1 MNDKSYIVQKMFN
14 QIAKNYDL
22 MNYIMSFGNHKKWE
36 QEIIKSVN
44 KKNMKIL
51 DVACGTGSLTKEL
64 IKISNQNNTIG
75 LDFSLSMLSIA
86 KNNGIENT
94 VLADGHFIPFKN
106 KTFDMISI
114 AYGIRNF
121 SNLNQ
126 ALIEIKRCLANNGE
140 LKIIEIIKPIN
151 TFKSVLFKI
160 GFKLIAPLLGIV
172 ISRNISA
179 YTYLPKS
186 AELFLTVKEIKNIL
200 NKHNFKNIK
209 IKQKFWGSVI
219 LLETKL

>member
-64 IKISNQNNTIG
+64 VKISNQNNTIG

-160 GFKLIAPLLGIV
+160 GFKLIAPLLGII

>member
-1 MNDKSYIVQKMFN
+1 MNDKSYIIQKMFN

-36 QEIIKSVN
+36 KEIIKSVS

-64 IKISNQNNTIG
+64 IKINNQNNIVG

-86 KNNGIENT
+86 KQNRIENI

-126 ALIEIKRCLANNGE
+126 ALIEIKRCLASNGE

-151 TFKSVLFKI
+151 TFKSFLFKI
-160 GFKLIAPLLGIV
+160 GFKLLAPLLGII